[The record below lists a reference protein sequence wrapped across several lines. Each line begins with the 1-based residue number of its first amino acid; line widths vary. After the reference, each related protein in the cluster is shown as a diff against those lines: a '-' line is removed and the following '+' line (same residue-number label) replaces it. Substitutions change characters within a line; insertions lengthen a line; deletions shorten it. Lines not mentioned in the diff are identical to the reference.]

1 MCEVSLPNQEIFFVY
16 SREILRKIEKVISPS
31 SALAIQEALYSRDGE
46 QIQKALQAFLVQTIS
61 YNDASSESFYHGL
74 VLGLCAVMDNR
85 YCVTSNRESGDGRF
99 DIQLMPKENDLPGIL
114 MELKAG
120 KGMDEKQLS
129 KLSREALRQIGD
141 RGYDAEMKSRGV
153 KMVLR
158 MGVAFCGKR
167 VQVAGDHWDRDR

>member
-1 MCEVSLPNQEIFFVY
+1 
-16 SREILRKIEKVISPS
+16 
-31 SALAIQEALYSRDGE
+31 
-46 QIQKALQAFLVQTIS
+46 
-61 YNDASSESFYHGL
+61 
-74 VLGLCAVMDNR
+74 
-85 YCVTSNRESGDGRF
+85 
-99 DIQLMPKENDLPGIL
+99 MPKENDLPGIL

-153 KMVLR
+153 KTVLR

-167 VQVAGDHWDRDR
+167 VQVAGDHWDRDS